1 MVHQG
6 HSQDV
11 LGLDLQF
18 TNLYNTADKR
28 YDQQKINMEDQYVSK
43 ASKGN
48 VNILLI
54 PGGAGHYKVLDVPPD
69 VHIPVSPTPPIAPT
83 APIAPTPPIAPTAPI
98 APTPLIAQL
107 TPTVGVQPVIITP
120 TPCTLSAAE
129 KKRLTRKKAKKLRL
143 AHEKAAESAAIEAAI
158 RRAAAERA
166 RAAEMELSGSD
177 VSSDESEEDTMDWMD
192 IEETGIDQV
201 HVIHIAQL
209 V

>member
-69 VHIPVSPTPPIAPT
+69 VHIPVS
-83 APIAPTPPIAPTAPI
+83 PTPPIAPTAPI